1 MRSRLLLLLQAGAS
15 DTCLNKSCGDH
26 VSFPVRAEVCGY
38 RGQIK
43 EVTCS
48 LWNNG
53 VKCAYCRSRNTI
65 REYSI
70 TCKNTEVLS
79 VK

>member
-1 MRSRLLLLLQAGAS
+1 MMRSRLLLLLQAGAS

-53 VKCAYCRSRNTI
+53 GKMCLLQEQKYHQRI
-65 REYSI
+65 LHYM
-70 TCKNTEVLS
+70 
-79 VK
+79 